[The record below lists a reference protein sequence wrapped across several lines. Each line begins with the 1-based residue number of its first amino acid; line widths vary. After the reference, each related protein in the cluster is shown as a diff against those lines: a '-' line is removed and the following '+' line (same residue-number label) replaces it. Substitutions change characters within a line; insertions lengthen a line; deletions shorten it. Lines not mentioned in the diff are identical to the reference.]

1 MQLTQYVTAY
11 SHSLTSFL
19 MKFKI
24 CDEQCFLIAIPGCH
38 GLIIMT
44 LTYLS
49 SQHIGQWQWWHWQHW
64 QRQWWAPRNACSRT
78 DPPCAQLNCRLENDY
93 FGFENCKYQC
103 YCNTKKNNERAEEV
117 GEEEEGG
124 EEDAGKSDPE
134 VAEQLLR
141 DHLVGLPVAVLL
153 AELYQNG
160 YWKWQTSQSKL
171 YFVTWVRAKTLP
183 EKLQSAIMSFTLFR
197 AGMCSPLP

>member
-1 MQLTQYVTAY
+1 MDTDNLVCPYT
-11 SHSLTSFL
+11 
-19 MKFKI
+19 
-24 CDEQCFLIAIPGCH
+24 
-38 GLIIMT
+38 
-44 LTYLS
+44 S
-49 SQHIGQWQWWHWQHW
+49 SQRKISPPHQSSSH
-64 QRQWWAPRNACSRT
+64 T
-78 DPPCAQLNCRLENDY
+78 DKDDD
-93 FGFENCKYQC
+93 
-103 YCNTKKNNERAEEV
+103 RAKEV

-153 AELYQNG
+153 AELYQNV
-160 YWKWQTSQSKL
+160 YRKLQISKSKL